1 MSFLRPTLL
10 AAALT
15 LACASNLPAHAQSIP
30 IADPVLVTATRLPQ
44 AQSDLLAAVS
54 VIDRAAIDASAS
66 VDVLDLLRRVPGL
79 DAVRGGGLGQQTS
92 LFIRG
97 GNSNHALVLID
108 GVRVSALGTGI
119 YPWEQLPLSAIE
131 RIEIVRGPRA
141 ALWGADALSG
151 VIQIF
156 TRRDAASRAALRLG
170 NHDTRGVEAGAGT
183 RSARGGFSLSAG
195 WLNTRGTDATTPSN
209 WNHDP
214 DRDGALYRTLA
225 AHGDLALGSQR
236 LEASLL
242 HGDNDIE
249 FDQGRS
255 NTRQDVFGLSL
266 GGELGADWS
275 HRLNLS
281 GGRDRLDTPDAF
293 TRYVSRRRQADWQH
307 SLATGAH
314 GAITLGLSW
323 LNERGRQMDTAAGT
337 DVYGQSRHTR
347 AAFAA
352 WQGRADAHAFELSG
366 RYDDNSLYGSQSSFA
381 GAWGWELTDA
391 LRLSA
396 NWGQGFRAPTMNEL
410 YSPGWGGWYAGNP
423 ALAPERS
430 ESTELALRR
439 VSGAASELSLR
450 IFRNALDQLIDF
462 SGAQAQAINVAR
474 ARADGVELE
483 WRWQPVGWN
492 IETSATWQDP
502 RNRDTGEALLRRPA
516 RKASAL
522 LERVFDGGARLGVEG
537 HAASDRPDF
546 GARLAGYGVLSARA
560 SLPLSAGLWL
570 DARIDNLLD
579 RNYVL
584 VEGYRTPG
592 TTALL
597 SLRWQAR

>member
-1 MSFLRPTLL
+1 MSFFRPALL
-10 AAALT
+10 AAALAPA
-15 LACASNLPAHAQSIP
+15 LLLPAQAQSLP
-30 IADPVLVTATRLPQ
+30 RTDPVLVTATRLAQPQ
-44 AQSDLLAAVS
+44 SASLAAVS
-54 VIDRAAIDASAS
+54 VIDRDAIDASAS

-79 DAVRGGGLGQQTS
+79 DVVRGGGLGQQTS

-156 TRRDAASRAALRLG
+156 TRRDAASRAALRAG
-170 NHDTRGVEAGAGT
+170 NHDTWGVEAGAGA
-183 RSARGGFSLSAG
+183 RSARGGFGLSAG
-195 WLNTRGTDATTPSN
+195 WLDTRGTDATTPSN
-209 WNHDP
+209 WSHDP

-236 LEASLL
+236 VEASLL

-255 NTRQDVFGLSL
+255 NTRQDVFGLAL
-266 GGELGADWS
+266 GGGLGADWS
-275 HRLNLS
+275 HRFSLS
-281 GGRDRLDTPDAF
+281 GSRDRLDTPDAV
-293 TRYVSRRRQADWQH
+293 TRYLSRRRQADWQH
-307 SLATGAH
+307 SLTTGTQ
-314 GAITLGLSW
+314 GALTLGLSW
-323 LNERGRQMDTAAGT
+323 LSERGRQMDTAAGS

-352 WQGRADAHAFELSG
+352 WQGRIDAHAFEFSG
-366 RYDDNSLYGSQSSFA
+366 RYDDNSVYGSESSFA
-381 GAWGWELTDA
+381 GAWGWELTGA

-396 NWGQGFRAPTMNEL
+396 SWGQGFRAPTMNEL

-430 ESTELALRR
+430 ESTELALRLT
-439 VSGAASELSLR
+439 SGAASEVSLR
-450 IFRNALDQLIDF
+450 AFRNALDQLIDF
-462 SGAQAQAINVAR
+462 SGTQAQAINVAR
-474 ARADGVELE
+474 ARTDGAELE

-492 IETSATWQDP
+492 VEASATWQDP
-502 RNRDTGEALLRRPA
+502 QNRDTGEALLRRPA

-522 LERVFDGGARLGVEG
+522 VERVFDGGQRLGVEA
-537 HAASDRPDF
+537 HAASERPDF
-546 GARLAGYGVLSARA
+546 GTRLAGYGVLSARA

-579 RNYVL
+579 RDYVL
-584 VEGYRTPG
+584 VDGYRTPG
-592 TTALL
+592 PTALL

>member
-66 VDVLDLLRRVPGL
+66 VDVFDLLRRVPGL

-170 NHDTRGVEAGAGT
+170 NHDTRGVEAGTGT
-183 RSARGGFSLSAG
+183 RSARGGFGLSAG
-195 WLNTRGTDATTPSN
+195 WLDTRGTDATTPSN
-209 WNHDP
+209 WSHDP

-225 AHGDLALGSQR
+225 AHGDLTLGHQQ

-255 NTRQDVFGLSL
+255 NTRQDVFGLTL

-275 HRLNLS
+275 HRLSLS
-281 GGRDRLDTPDAF
+281 GGRDRLDTPDVF

-307 SLATGAH
+307 SLATGAR

-439 VSGAASELSLR
+439 VSGPASELSLR
-450 IFRNALDQLIDF
+450 LFRNALDQLIDF

-474 ARADGVELE
+474 ARTDGVELE

-502 RNRDTGEALLRRPA
+502 RNRDTGQALLRRPA

-579 RNYVL
+579 RDYAL